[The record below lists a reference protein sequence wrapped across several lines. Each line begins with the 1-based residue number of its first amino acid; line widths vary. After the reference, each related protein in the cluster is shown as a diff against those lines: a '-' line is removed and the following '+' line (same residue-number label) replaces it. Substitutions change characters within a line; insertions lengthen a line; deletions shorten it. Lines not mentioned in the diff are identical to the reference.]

1 MWFKHAI
8 KLVCVNF
15 DQDKVGVF
23 YTTVDYKYVIFIM
36 DSIYLF
42 ICSLAEKKMA
52 ENNVCVW
59 NKSSPNLENMRLFPH
74 YQVK

>member
-1 MWFKHAI
+1 MWFKQAI

-42 ICSLAEKKMA
+42 ICSLAEKKNKMA
-52 ENNVCVW
+52 ENNVCV
-59 NKSSPNLENMRLFPH
+59 E
-74 YQVK
+74 